1 MIWILSS
8 EFEVWCLRELGANWK
23 ERLKLALFLAVNR
36 TRFSIIPKWLKGL
49 ASPNWASF
57 FYPSFLSL
65 PASWSLYVEKPFP
78 DYQPHKIYDIYNG
91 RWDSCID
98 RKVSTMTT
106 PETSDMY
113 CSCSQPFQTFW
124 SKLFFSCASFRTYS
138 ATLELGASHDIL
150 QWAQAFITVIILV
163 QSVFPPPP
171 VTLQKLSLSP
181 WTCHCNLL
189 STALKKLPVI
199 TL

>member
-1 MIWILSS
+1 MI
-8 EFEVWCLRELGANWK
+8 
-23 ERLKLALFLAVNR
+23 ERLGISKLGKL
-36 TRFSIIPKWLKGL
+36 
-49 ASPNWASF
+49 

-65 PASWSLYVEKPFP
+65 PASWSLCVEKPFP
-78 DYQPHKIYDIYNG
+78 DYQTHKIYDIYNG
-91 RWDSCID
+91 RWDSCIG
-98 RKVSTMTT
+98 RKAIHHDHPWNIRYVLFMFTT
-106 PETSDMY
+106 VPDLLK
-113 CSCSQPFQTFW
+113 QT
-124 SKLFFSCASFRTYS
+124 FFSCASFRTYS

-189 STALKKLPVI
+189 STALKKLSAI

>member
-1 MIWILSS
+1 MI
-8 EFEVWCLRELGANWK
+8 
-23 ERLKLALFLAVNR
+23 ERLGISKLG
-36 TRFSIIPKWLKGL
+36 K
-49 ASPNWASF
+49 F

-91 RWDSCID
+91 KWDSCID

-106 PETSDMY
+106 PETSDMFMFTTV
-113 CSCSQPFQTFW
+113 PDLLKQT
-124 SKLFFSCASFRTYS
+124 FFSCASFRTYS

-189 STALKKLPVI
+189 STALKKLPAI